1 MLLLA
6 IYQRIYNLVRFL
18 GALLGKL
25 AGSVIKIGVLLI
37 KKLLALAIMESV
49 SAIFGAIENKCM
61 EKILQ
66 DQKKESL

>member
-1 MLLLA
+1 M
-6 IYQRIYNLVRFL
+6 
-18 GALLGKL
+18 LGKL

>member
-1 MLLLA
+1 MLS
-6 IYQRIYNLVRFL
+6 
-18 GALLGKL
+18 KL

-37 KKLLALAIMESV
+37 KRLLALAAMESV
-49 SAIFGAIENKCM
+49 SAVVGAIENKRM